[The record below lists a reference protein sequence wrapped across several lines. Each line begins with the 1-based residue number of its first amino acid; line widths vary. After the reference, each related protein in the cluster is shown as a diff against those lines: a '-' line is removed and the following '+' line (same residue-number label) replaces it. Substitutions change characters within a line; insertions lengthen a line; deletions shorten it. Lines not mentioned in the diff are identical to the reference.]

1 MRRTFS
7 RIPARH
13 YTTSTVFAVFLCMG
27 FAAPAQAGEESGS
40 GAAGESQA
48 DEAVV
53 VPYETRPA
61 PTHRVDLH
69 DDRVYF
75 LKKLEQKD
83 DLYVLHTLE
92 GEVIEVEAANIA
104 EIVELKNE

>member
-1 MRRTFS
+1 MRPTFS

-27 FAAPAQAGEESGS
+27 FAAPAQ
-40 GAAGESQA
+40 AGESQA

-104 EIVELKNE
+104 EIVEFKNE

>member
-27 FAAPAQAGEESGS
+27 FAAPAQAGEESG
-40 GAAGESQA
+40 A
-48 DEAVV
+48 EAVV
-53 VPYETRPA
+53 VPYETRHA